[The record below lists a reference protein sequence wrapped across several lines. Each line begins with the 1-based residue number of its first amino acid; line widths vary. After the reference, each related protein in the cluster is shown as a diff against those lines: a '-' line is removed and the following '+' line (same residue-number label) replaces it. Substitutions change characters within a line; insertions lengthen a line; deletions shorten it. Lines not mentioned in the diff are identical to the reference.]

1 MAALDFI
8 LCLSPWQ
15 RQRLLGSTV
24 GGQAGTPHWE
34 ALGRGGSKGNHPGLN
49 RNSIGQARHTAAPD
63 GECALEEPL
72 LVPMGSGL
80 VSDILGALQVLVCLL
95 PQFKK

>member
-15 RQRLLGSTV
+15 RQSVLGVARQGPHT
-24 GGQAGTPHWE
+24 AG
-34 ALGRGGSKGNHPGLN
+34 ALGRAGREENHPGLS
-49 RNSIGQARHTAAPD
+49 RNSISQAQHGAAPG

-72 LVPMGSGL
+72 HIPKV
-80 VSDILGALQVLVCLL
+80 VLA
-95 PQFKK
+95 FF